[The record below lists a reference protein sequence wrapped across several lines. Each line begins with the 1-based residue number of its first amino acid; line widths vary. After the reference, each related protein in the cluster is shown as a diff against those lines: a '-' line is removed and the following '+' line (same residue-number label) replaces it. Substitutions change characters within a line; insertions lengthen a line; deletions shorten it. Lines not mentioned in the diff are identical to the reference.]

1 MQQQVLES
9 IAAVEL
15 AVHVVWAPIMR
26 ADDFDAATRSREL
39 ISDPRSLHYWDADKS
54 LAEDYVPMLD
64 LPEDNGTLA
73 WDIYFVFEPGV
84 KWEDGLPTPSAW
96 WHQLGFD
103 DRQLR
108 DGSSLRDA
116 LRESSSASAQ
126 ETTGASP

>member
-1 MQQQVLES
+1 MLEP
-9 IAAVEL
+9 IADADL

-26 ADDFDAATRSREL
+26 ADDHDAATSSREL

-54 LAEDYVPMLD
+54 LAEDYVPMLT
-64 LPEDNGTLA
+64 LPEGNDTLA

-84 KWEDGLPTPSAW
+84 RWEDVLPEPSAW

-108 DGSSLRDA
+108 DGSSLREW
-116 LRESSSASAQ
+116 LKESS
-126 ETTGASP
+126 GASG